1 MFWIMMHWEFLAM
14 AYLFFVL
21 CLVPVSSARV
31 RGVELMM
38 VIGAAGLLVAGFVRM
53 MP

>member
-1 MFWIMMHWEFLAM
+1 MMHWEFLAV
-14 AYLFFVL
+14 AYCFFVL

-31 RGVELMM
+31 GGVEVLM
-38 VIGAAGLLVAGFVRM
+38 VIGAAGLLVSGFVRM

>member
-1 MFWIMMHWEFLAM
+1 MTRWEFLAV
-14 AYLFFVL
+14 AYCFFVL

-31 RGVELMM
+31 RGVEFLM
-38 VIGAAGLLVAGFVRM
+38 VVGAAGLLVSGFVRL